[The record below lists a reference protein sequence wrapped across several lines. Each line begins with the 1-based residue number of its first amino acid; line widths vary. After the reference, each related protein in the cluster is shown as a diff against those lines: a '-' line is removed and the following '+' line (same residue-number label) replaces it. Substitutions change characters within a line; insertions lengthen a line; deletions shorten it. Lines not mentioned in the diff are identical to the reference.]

1 MTGPDLQLSEVEFRK
16 LVHDLTS
23 SLNYLGWIW
32 RGAESMIK
40 STILQQKL
48 YVLSSGCETSDDE
61 FLTYRKGSLV

>member
-40 STILQQKL
+40 STIL
-48 YVLSSGCETSDDE
+48 
-61 FLTYRKGSLV
+61 